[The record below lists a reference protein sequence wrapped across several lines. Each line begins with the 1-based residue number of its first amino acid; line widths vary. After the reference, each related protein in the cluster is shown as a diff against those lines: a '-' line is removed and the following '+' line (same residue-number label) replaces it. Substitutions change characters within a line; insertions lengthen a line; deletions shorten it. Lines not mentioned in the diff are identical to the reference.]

1 MVSIIKQIFYLVSH
15 LIECAPGGL
24 SSLYLRG
31 LSIQFLKVFAS
42 FSLVYCF
49 TLTTPCL
56 NNFSITKYIIAF
68 NYANVVAINLFLRD
82 NWAFSFYKNSWI
94 MLLYAPRLHLSAN
107 HGCCHTD
114 RLGVDVELS
123 IDKSNKSLNHL
134 LRRRRLLFS
143 IVLRV

>member
-1 MVSIIKQIFYLVSH
+1 MLRLQWSFITRLSGLHTTSSYRYQVGYQVPMVSIIKQIFYLVSH

-31 LSIQFLKVFAS
+31 LSIQVLKVFAS

-82 NWAFSFYKNSWI
+82 TCSSTQRI
-94 MLLYAPRLHLSAN
+94 MELLHKRNKLSQGYLIRA
-107 HGCCHTD
+107 
-114 RLGVDVELS
+114 
-123 IDKSNKSLNHL
+123 
-134 LRRRRLLFS
+134 
-143 IVLRV
+143 

>member
-1 MVSIIKQIFYLVSH
+1 MKFGNTHIHVNITNISISFMFREVYISGLHTTSSYRYQVGYQVPMVSIIKQIFYLVSH

-68 NYANVVAINLFLRD
+68 NYANVVAINLLFFFT
-82 NWAFSFYKNSWI
+82 FSH
-94 MLLYAPRLHLSAN
+94 M
-107 HGCCHTD
+107 
-114 RLGVDVELS
+114 
-123 IDKSNKSLNHL
+123 
-134 LRRRRLLFS
+134 
-143 IVLRV
+143 